1 MGLTVGAFKL
11 LSACGADEAPPES
24 ADAGTDASTLPGDA
38 AVPPTDAN
46 ASNDAT
52 VTEDTGVDG
61 ALDDAA
67 ADAQTDDASDGSTDA
82 QTPVDAGPP
91 AVQFIG
97 RFDLRSPTEPR
108 AAWPGT
114 RIIARFQGTSS
125 VSVTL
130 DEHYETWMA
139 PPGGG
144 APSEWDVIVD
154 DVPTKKLVMTQGTMT
169 YPLATGL
176 SAGPHKVE
184 LFKRSET
191 QNGIT
196 QFMGFDFHGGAL
208 LPPPLRATRRI
219 EVIGDS
225 SSTGYGVETTGAPFN
240 DCPGPDNAAKH
251 QNFRKAWPSVVGRMT
266 SAEVHGIVYSGKGL
280 TRNVFRP
287 DTDTIAQFYPR
298 ANPNPNLQGNPPLF
312 DLSSWTPDA
321 IVIMLGANDFSDGSG
336 SPNPGPATAGEFLSA
351 YRSFVG
357 TTLRPLYPSALIV
370 LAVSPSVV
378 DGQPGNG
385 ALTRTNI
392 ENTITTVVSERIAAG
407 DTKVTAFAPAVS
419 PADELDG
426 CGGHGNP
433 KYHDR
438 IATELAK
445 TLKAKLGW

>member
-1 MGLTVGAFKL
+1 
-11 LSACGADEAPPES
+11 
-24 ADAGTDASTLPGDA
+24 
-38 AVPPTDAN
+38 
-46 ASNDAT
+46 
-52 VTEDTGVDG
+52 
-61 ALDDAA
+61 
-67 ADAQTDDASDGSTDA
+67 
-82 QTPVDAGPP
+82 
-91 AVQFIG
+91 
-97 RFDLRSPTEPR
+97 
-108 AAWPGT
+108 
-114 RIIARFQGTSS
+114 
-125 VSVTL
+125 
-130 DEHYETWMA
+130 
-139 PPGGG
+139 
-144 APSEWDVIVD
+144 
-154 DVPTKKLVMTQGTMT
+154 
-169 YPLATGL
+169 
-176 SAGPHKVE
+176 
-184 LFKRSET
+184 
-191 QNGIT
+191 
-196 QFMGFDFHGGAL
+196 
-208 LPPPLRATRRI
+208 
-219 EVIGDS
+219 
-225 SSTGYGVETTGAPFN
+225 
-240 DCPGPDNAAKH
+240 
-251 QNFRKAWPSVVGRMT
+251 MT